1 MCFEGAASVGVRADV
16 DLAIGGVLGYCLY
29 ARFGVLETKHK
40 SGESSDILSKTFET
54 VQPRRFSVPGI
65 SIPSKAARSSVHVI
79 VSEKPTCPCDW
90 RDVGPEFARWIFP
103 FTTYVYQS
111 APFGTKSAS
120 TGTCRRVSICW
131 GEKYCTLDCTVPFG
145 ATSDDCQYLH
155 VKERTSTPAWN
166 QASPPQ
172 SRIPRYT

>member
-79 VSEKPTCPCDW
+79 VSKKPTCPCDW

-103 FTTYVYQS
+103 FTTYCIPIGPFWYEIREYRYPVGGYRFAGVRS
-111 APFGTKSAS
+111 TAPWTVLYLLELHQ
-120 TGTCRRVSICW
+120 TIVNICM
-131 GEKYCTLDCTVPFG
+131 
-145 ATSDDCQYLH
+145 
-155 VKERTSTPAWN
+155 
-166 QASPPQ
+166 
-172 SRIPRYT
+172 